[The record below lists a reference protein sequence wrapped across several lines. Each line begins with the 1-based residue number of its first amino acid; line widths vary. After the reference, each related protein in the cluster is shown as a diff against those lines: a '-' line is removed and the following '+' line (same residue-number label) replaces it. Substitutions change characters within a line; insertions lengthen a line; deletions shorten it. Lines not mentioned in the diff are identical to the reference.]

1 MIRRGQ
7 TLVLF
12 ILLSNLLYSQDFD
25 ITRLGIK
32 EGLSQGLISAM
43 CEDSDGFI
51 WVGTLNGLN
60 RYDGVRFQTYLH
72 SPADPYSPAGNV
84 IKNILED
91 SKGRLWIG
99 YEDESALDCFD
110 RKTGRFYHL
119 GTLYNVLDFKTTAA
133 SPVFETTDGH
143 IWLQDIFQV
152 VEMVVPDGFPSNPD
166 QKKHI
171 RYTGFG
177 NNRPFIV
184 EEDKPVPDITP
195 NLAQLPGGI
204 PGVYYTN
211 GHRFRYSKSD
221 RNWSK
226 VTGAIQPE
234 VWNINSHGMLHD
246 PKKNGYWMRNRRTLQ
261 FIREGKLQQ
270 QFTLPDFFENTQLAE
285 YERPLAHCDENGAIW
300 LFDDGSLYRITPPD
314 QKGASLLIETILD
327 ARIEKKT
334 FYRFLYNNQGTI
346 FVGTNGYGL
355 VQIITKKHL
364 FSHLLNGFSVG
375 KISVLN
381 KVTLLVNTNEH
392 VYTVS
397 PSGKLSPHFIAL
409 NPPVSPFVVLK
420 ASDGRLFSRYF
431 ADNKQFINI
440 AYPDGQQENL
450 QIPIALMN
458 PADLLFEDQQER
470 LWISSYTGEIACLP
484 KAEKTMEHY
493 NFRKLWRN
501 IQTYIV
507 PKQMYQS
514 KNGVLWLI
522 TDKGLV
528 EIHAPVGKKPEFKL
542 WQNNPEDPQSL
553 SGNSLL
559 AVLDDPADPDRY
571 LWVTTC
577 GNGFNKMDKKN
588 GPCINFTQ
596 KNGLPND
603 VVYGILNDNR
613 GNLWLSTNYGIS
625 CFNPVT
631 NHFRNFTVDDGLQD
645 NEFNTYSFFKFPD
658 GKMCFGGVN
667 GLTMFHPDDIQP
679 KRVFPP
685 VFIAGLKINNQSI
698 NLRDSTGILQQAI
711 EYADVVRLKYD
722 QNFLSIALVT
732 VDFTKQHDYPVM
744 YKMEGVD
751 RDWVM
756 TDSRTELS
764 YPNLSPGTYTLR
776 FANLN
781 ENGDKNP
788 RETRMTFVI
797 SPPWWRSWA
806 AYLVYAF
813 IMGCAVWKFFQF
825 QSRRLKLENELLF
838 KEKEAQALQVVDEMK
853 SRFFANITH
862 EFRTPLT
869 LILEPARQIG
879 QTAESDMIIKQSN
892 IIVSNTNRLLLLVNQ
907 LLDLS
912 KIEGHKIQVNWSEGD
927 LLLIVRDLC
936 DWFQPTMQ
944 MKQQKFSLQCELK
957 ELPGITDR
965 QILEKI
971 IYNLLSNA
979 HKFTP
984 ELGEI
989 ILSVVQP
996 TAETWQ
1002 IKISD
1007 TGIGIPVEKLPHIFD
1022 RFYQVDN
1029 TLTRRNEGTGIGLA
1043 LVKELCELAG
1053 GTILVKS
1060 QAGSGTQFTIDF
1072 PLRPSGIE
1080 GVTLVSQ
1087 GPTAMPERKS
1097 HEVPSVAQETAM
1109 DAEDRQTILLVEDNT
1124 EMREYLYMVLSK
1136 YGFKVIEAEN
1146 GRMGLEMALETPPEL
1161 MITDIMMPE
1170 MDGYQLTEVLKNNI
1184 ITSHIPIVILT
1195 AKGSS
1200 DSKIHGYRIGADAY
1214 LPKPFNTDELIVRM
1228 QQLLDIRKTLQQKYQ
1243 QIHLSVMA
1251 NPTKDKEDAVYNREP
1266 VTENDRSAGF
1276 LDSRW
1281 ILELETII
1289 RDKMALDHFNITD
1302 LPASFLMNRT
1312 QFYGKVKALTGLT
1325 PAILVR
1331 NIRLDTAFQLLQLQ
1345 PTLTVTEV
1353 MTMVGLNDK
1362 KHFTEIFKERFGT
1375 TPKQAT
1381 LKKDR

>member
-1 MIRRGQ
+1 MRG
-7 TLVLF
+7 LIILFFF
-12 ILLSNLLYSQDFD
+12 ILLNNLLYSQNFD
-25 ITRLGIK
+25 ITRLGIR
-32 EGLSQGLISAM
+32 EGLSQGLISTM

-91 SKGRLWIG
+91 SKGRIWIG
-99 YEDESALDCFD
+99 YEGALDCFD

-119 GTLYNVLDFKTTAA
+119 GTQYNVLNIKTTAA
-133 SPVFETTDGH
+133 APLFETTDGH
-143 IWLQDIFQV
+143 IWLADLYQV
-152 VEMVVPDGFPSNPD
+152 IEMVVPEDFPANPD
-166 QKKHI
+166 RIKDI

-177 NNRPFIV
+177 NNRPF
-184 EEDKPVPDITP
+184 PVKDDNPVRDVTPYLTILPDGT
-195 NLAQLPGGI
+195 
-204 PGVYYTN
+204 PGVYYFD
-211 GHRFRYSKSD
+211 GHRFRYQAATRTWIEVSGS
-221 RNWSK
+221 
-226 VTGAIQPE
+226 VQPE
-234 VWNINSHGMLHD
+234 VWNINGHGMLLD
-246 PKKNGYWMRNRRTLQ
+246 PKKNGYWMRNRRNLQ
-261 FIREGKLQQ
+261 FIRDGKLQQ

-355 VQIITKKHL
+355 VRIITKKHL

-375 KISVLN
+375 KISILN
-381 KVTLLVNTNEH
+381 KDTLLVNTNEH

-431 ADNKQFINI
+431 ADKKQFINI
-440 AYPDGQQENL
+440 VYPHGQQENL

-484 KAEKTMEHY
+484 KGAKIMEHY
-493 NFRKLWRN
+493 DTRKLWKN
-501 IQTYIV
+501 HQTYIV

-514 KNGVLWLI
+514 KNGVLWLT
-522 TDKGLV
+522 TDHGLV
-528 EIHAPVGKKPEFKL
+528 EIHAPLGKKPEFKI
-542 WQNNPEDPQSL
+542 WQNNPQDPQSL

-559 AVLDDPADPDRY
+559 SVLDDPADPDRY
-571 LWVTTC
+571 LWVTTS
-577 GNGFNKMDKKN
+577 GNGFNKMDKKT
-588 GPCINFTQ
+588 GRCINFTQ

-603 VVYGILNDNR
+603 VVYGILSDSR

-625 CFNPVT
+625 CFNPTT

-645 NEFNTYSFFKFPD
+645 NEFNTYAYLKFPD
-658 GKMCFGGVN
+658 GNLCFGGIN

-679 KRVFPP
+679 KSTFPP
-685 VFIAGLKINNQSI
+685 IFIAGLKINNHSI
-698 NLRDSTGILQQAI
+698 YPRDSTGILQQPI
-711 EYADVVRLKYD
+711 EYADIVPLKYD

-781 ENGDKNP
+781 ENGDRNP
-788 RETRMTFVI
+788 LEGKITFII
-797 SPPWWRSWA
+797 SPPWWRSRMA
-806 AYLVYAF
+806 CLAYALLIF
-813 IMGCAVWKFFQF
+813 FAVWKFFQF
-825 QSRRLKLENELLF
+825 QSRRLKLENDLLF
-838 KEKEAQALQVVDEMK
+838 KEKEAQTLQVVDEMK

-879 QTAESDMIIKQSN
+879 LTSDPDFIKKQSN
-892 IIVSNTNRLLLLVNQ
+892 IIHSNASRLLLLVNQ

-927 LLLIVRDLC
+927 LLLIIRDLF

-944 MKQQKFSLQCELK
+944 MKQQKFSLHCELK
-957 ELPGITDR
+957 ELQGIADR
-965 QILEKI
+965 QLLEKI

-984 ELGEI
+984 ETGTI
-989 ILSVVQP
+989 TISVVQP
-996 TAETWQ
+996 TTGTWQ
-1002 IKISD
+1002 IKVTD
-1007 TGIGIPVEKLPHIFD
+1007 TGMGIPAEKLSHIFD

-1029 TLTRRNEGTGIGLA
+1029 TLTKRNEGTGIGLA
-1043 LVKELCELAG
+1043 LVKELCELVDG
-1053 GTILVKS
+1053 HIVVESEVGK
-1060 QAGSGTQFTIDF
+1060 GTQITIDF
-1072 PLRPSGIE
+1072 PLRPTGME
-1080 GVTLVSQ
+1080 GVSMASLS
-1087 GPTAMPERKS
+1087 PTMLPERANLA
-1097 HEVPSVAQETAM
+1097 VPSVEQADEM
-1109 DAEDRQTILLVEDNT
+1109 DPEDHQMILLVEDNA
-1124 EMREYLYMVLSK
+1124 EMREYLHLMLTRN
-1136 YGFKVIEAEN
+1136 GFAVIEAEN
-1146 GRMGLEMALETPPEL
+1146 GRLGVDTALEICPDL
-1161 MITDIMMPE
+1161 IITDVMMPE
-1170 MDGYQLTEVLKNNI
+1170 MDGYEFTETIKNNI
-1184 ITSHIPIVILT
+1184 ITSHIPIVVLT
-1195 AKGSS
+1195 AKGRLEN
-1200 DSKIHGYRIGADAY
+1200 KIEGYRRGADAY
-1214 LPKPFNTDELIVRM
+1214 LPKPFSTEELMVRIR
-1228 QQLLDIRKTLQQKYQ
+1228 QLLEVRQKIQEKYQ
-1243 QIHLSVMA
+1243 QPRIADAINKVNDDSSLTMVSDASIEHEQSLSDL
-1251 NPTKDKEDAVYNREP
+1251 DKQWLKNL
-1266 VTENDRSAGF
+1266 ENII
-1276 LDSRW
+1276 LDK
-1281 ILELETII
+1281 IQ
-1289 RDKMALDHFNITD
+1289 LDDFNNDD
-1302 LPASFLMNRT
+1302 LPTELLMNRT
-1312 QFYGKVKALTGLT
+1312 QFYSKVKSLTGLT

-1331 NIRLDTAFQLLQLQ
+1331 NIRLDAACQLLEKQ
-1345 PTLTVTEV
+1345 PDLTVTEV
-1353 MTMVGLNDK
+1353 MNRIGLTDK
-1362 KHFTEIFKERFGT
+1362 KHFTRNFKERFGY
-1375 TPKQAT
+1375 TPKKTARKNT
-1381 LKKDR
+1381 LD